1 MKLALSSN
9 FHPGLLSTA
18 QTYPCV
24 GNSNIAITTGTG
36 AAMTSA
42 NQLMN
47 PSLTMS
53 LTSSDSEQVSLE
65 DFLESSST
73 LLGESDD
80 YDEMEDDNVDVEN
93 EDEYEEVGN
102 TLLQVM
108 VSRKLL

>member
-1 MKLALSSN
+1 VANNNNAM
-9 FHPGLLSTA
+9 
-18 QTYPCV
+18 
-24 GNSNIAITTGTG
+24 TTGTA

-65 DFLESSST
+65 DFLESCRPPT

-80 YDEMEDDNVDVEN
+80 YDEMEDDNVDDEN

-108 VSRKLL
+108 VSRNLLSFMDDETLENRLVATEFD